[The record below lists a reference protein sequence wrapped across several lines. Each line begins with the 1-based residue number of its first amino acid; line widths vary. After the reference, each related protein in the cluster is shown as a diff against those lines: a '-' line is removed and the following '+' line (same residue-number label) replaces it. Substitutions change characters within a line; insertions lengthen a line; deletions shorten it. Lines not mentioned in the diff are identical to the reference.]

1 MRPAKRIVIDER
13 ERFALAQSFKVKA
26 MDALKVCE
34 CMVTVA
40 RKLQNSTQYCFMH
53 LIQYNVLQLSGQK
66 QQIKLTLKAPGS
78 TTLPPSNKRQV
89 TGLPE
94 LPELNLVRRGMYL

>member
-1 MRPAKRIVIDER
+1 
-13 ERFALAQSFKVKA
+13 
-26 MDALKVCE
+26 
-34 CMVTVA
+34 
-40 RKLQNSTQYCFMH
+40 MH
-53 LIQYNVLQLSGQK
+53 LIPYDVLQLSGQK